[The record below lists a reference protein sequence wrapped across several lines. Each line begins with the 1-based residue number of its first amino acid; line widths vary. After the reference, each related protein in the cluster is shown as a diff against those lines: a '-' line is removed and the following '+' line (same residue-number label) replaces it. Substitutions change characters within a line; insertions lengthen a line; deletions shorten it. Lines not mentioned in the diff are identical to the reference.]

1 MPSPTRTRLREVLT
15 PTFDQR
21 HIEAALE
28 HFELLT
34 NEFQIGSWEEC
45 LVKAGKFVE
54 AVLKALWA
62 FVGNNVPPAKEFK
75 VDVIIRGLENT
86 AAPSA
91 PTTVRVTIPRAS
103 RFVYEIASN
112 RGARH
117 DPDEINPN
125 EMDALAAVSN
135 CSWILAEMVRF
146 AARGTVDPAE
156 AHGLVSRLT
165 ERKLPLFEEVD
176 GRLHFHIPGLG
187 PRDVELLNL
196 WHAFPERINS
206 TQLVEAAIRRGAT
219 PNAARLSLYRLRLLV
234 DDDGQ
239 GNLRLLAPGLAEAE
253 QLLMAGAHRRNGA
266 GRVRRRR
273 N

>member
-1 MPSPTRTRLREVLT
+1 MPSPTRTRLQEVLAG
-15 PTFDQR
+15 TFEQR

-28 HFELLT
+28 HLELLT
-34 NEFQIGSWEEC
+34 NEFQTRSWEEC

-62 FVGNNVPPAKEFK
+62 FGGNSVPPAKEFK
-75 VDVIIRGLENT
+75 VDIIIRGLENT
-86 AAPSA
+86 PAASA
-91 PTTVRVTIPRAS
+91 PTTVRVTIPRAC

-117 DPDEINPN
+117 DPDEIDPN
-125 EMDALAAVSN
+125 EMDALAALSN

-146 AARGTVDPAE
+146 AAKGAVDPAE
-156 AHGLVSRLT
+156 AHDLVGRLT
-165 ERKLPLFEEVD
+165 ERRLPLFEEVD

-196 WHAFPERINS
+196 WHAFPERISS
-206 TQLVEAAIRRGAT
+206 TQLIEAAVRRGAT
-219 PNAARLSLYRLRLLV
+219 VNAARLGLHRLRLLV

-239 GNLRLLAPGLAEAE
+239 GNLRLLAPGLAQAE
-253 QLLMAGAHRRNGA
+253 QLLMTGTQRRNGG
-266 GRVRRRR
+266 GRARHRRK
-273 N
+273 